1 VLSTCRVERQQA
13 KAGTHPLTHQKMKYL
28 QQSKDLSTFAFNNKD
43 KCALLEL
50 HGDSVTYQGVG
61 KTDGDAAAVRTILP
75 MPA

>member
-1 VLSTCRVERQQA
+1 
-13 KAGTHPLTHQKMKYL
+13 MKYL
-28 QQSKDLSTFAFNNKD
+28 QQSKDLSNFAFNNKD